1 MRCGAEPSTVAA
13 PLFYRLRSAQHR
25 GVADRL
31 PGSDKVW
38 ERRRQLRR
46 TRPRSAGTV
55 RCEAVAK
62 QRSAIGADALDD
74 TPTSLL
80 TPPGPTVRHTPPLG
94 ILAAATE
101 GVGAFQ
107 AAQRAALKSCPQ
119 GYAEFLAAYLEQV
132 PCTDAITSKELL
144 PMPRPFNVPA
154 GPAPRSPRRRA
165 RWAATRAAMTMANQA
180 AAAVSWL
187 ACGSP

>member
-62 QRSAIGADALDD
+62 PGSAIGADALDD
-74 TPTSLL
+74 TPTSLP

-94 ILAAATE
+94 TLAAATE

-107 AAQRAALKSCPQ
+107 AAQRAALKSCRSVTQ
-119 GYAEFLAAYLEQV
+119 HSLLLISSRFRVQMR
-132 PCTDAITSKELL
+132 SKELL